1 MGCVFIEFD
10 GTYWHGE
17 EGRGNKMRDELR
29 DEEIKEKNVLVYHVK
44 EKDYKE
50 NPEKVI
56 KECLEFIND

>member
-1 MGCVFIEFD
+1 
-10 GTYWHGE
+10 
-17 EGRGNKMRDELR
+17 MRDELR